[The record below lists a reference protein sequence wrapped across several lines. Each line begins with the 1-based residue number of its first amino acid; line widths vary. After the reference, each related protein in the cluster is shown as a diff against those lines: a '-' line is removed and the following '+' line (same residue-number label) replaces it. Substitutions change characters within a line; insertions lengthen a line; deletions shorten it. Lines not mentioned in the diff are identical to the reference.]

1 MSWNPLQD
9 LMLLQ
14 DRMNRLF
21 EDVNQ
26 RRAQDNEAEL
36 ERADWT
42 PPADV
47 YETDAEFTIKA
58 DIPGIDRSALEITL
72 DDNRLIVRG
81 NRPLEAPHGS
91 RSERLGGTFLRKFNV
106 PRSVEQNAISAD
118 YKDGVLEVHLPK
130 RKNGEPQRVEIKVG

>member
-21 EDVNQ
+21 EDVTQ
-26 RRAQDNEAEL
+26 KRTQEKDDDL

-42 PPADV
+42 PAADV
-47 YETDAEFTIKA
+47 YETETEFTIVA
-58 DIPGIDRSALEITL
+58 DLPGIDRTTLEISL
-72 DDNRLIVRG
+72 DDNRLILRG
-81 NRPLEAPHGS
+81 TRTLETNAAARLERPS
-91 RSERLGGTFLRKFNV
+91 GTFLRRFNV
-106 PRSVEQNAISAD
+106 PRSVEQNDIRAD

-130 RKNGEPQRVEIKVG
+130 RKNGKSQRVEIKIS

>member
-9 LMLLQ
+9 LMVLQ

-26 RRAQDNEAEL
+26 RRANDKEDQL

-47 YETDAEFTIKA
+47 YETDTEFTIRA

-72 DDNRLIVRG
+72 DENRLIVRG
-81 NRPLEAPHGS
+81 NRPLEAPPGA
-91 RSERLGGTFLRKFNV
+91 RSERPSGTFLRRFSV
-106 PRSVEQNAISAD
+106 PQSVDQNSISAD

-130 RKNGEPQRVEIKVG
+130 RKNGKAQRVEIKVG